1 MCGRFVLFTDLSIIA
16 DYFDIREFSCNY
28 KTGANISP
36 GQEITAVINDGKKR
50 LVNFSWGLI
59 PSWAKDPSV
68 GRRMF
73 NARAETI
80 AEKPSFKTAFKR
92 RRCLIVAD
100 GFYEWQKLGKV
111 RKPFFIGL
119 KSEKPFA
126 FAGLY
131 ESWRSTDN
139 QQINTCTII
148 TTRANELI
156 MPIHDRMPVLL
167 PPERWSDWIDHMSQ
181 NEEKLLALLKPYPA
195 EKMKMDE
202 AAIL

>member
-36 GQEITAVINDGKKR
+36 GQEITAVTNYGIRR

-131 ESWRSTDN
+131 ESWRSPDN

-167 PPERWSDWIDHMSQ
+167 PPERWSDWIDHMPQ